1 MIKFTDK
8 MLCALSTRGRY
19 VAARRMYTYNPAEK
33 VVHVW
38 ERNVELGD
46 FEEVARQRYDVEAHI
61 AMRGCKVF
69 TECLQNVYKISRSK
83 LLSNG
88 LE

>member
-19 VAARRMYTYNPAEK
+19 VAARRLYTYSPDEK
-33 VVHVW
+33 IVRVW

-46 FEEVARQRYDVEAHI
+46 FEEVAWQRYDVEAHI
-61 AMRGCKVF
+61 AMRG
-69 TECLQNVYKISRSK
+69 SK
-83 LLSNG
+83 A
-88 LE
+88 

>member
-1 MIKFTDK
+1 MTVGQGCGILYTVRERSLSMIKFTDK

-46 FEEVARQRYDVEAHI
+46 FEEVTRQRYDVEAHI
-61 AMRGCKVF
+61 AMRGCKV
-69 TECLQNVYKISRSK
+69 
-83 LLSNG
+83 
-88 LE
+88 

>member
-8 MLCALSTRGRY
+8 MLWALSTRGRY

-46 FEEVARQRYDVEAHI
+46 FEEVTCQRYDVEAHI
-61 AMRGCKVF
+61 AMRGCKA
-69 TECLQNVYKISRSK
+69 
-83 LLSNG
+83 
-88 LE
+88 

>member
-1 MIKFTDK
+1 MMKFTDK

-19 VAARRMYTYNPAEK
+19 VAARRMYTYNPDEK

-46 FEEVARQRYDVEAHI
+46 FEEVTRQRYDVEAHI
-61 AMRGCKVF
+61 AMRGCKAF
-69 TECLQNVYKISRSK
+69 IKCLQNKPVKTVVKRP
-83 LLSNG
+83 
-88 LE
+88 